1 MWYLRMEGQGLMI
14 LLNKTLYEGISTT
27 YWIKSYFYLSCD
39 PNLDYLVVHEVQELV
54 SVFYVQGSKSP
65 VQQKQPE

>member
-1 MWYLRMEGQGLMI
+1 MI

-27 YWIKSYFYLSCD
+27 YWIESYFYLSRD
-39 PNLDYLVVHEVQELV
+39 LNLDYLVVREVQELV